1 MHQALHIPTEELRG
15 RYLGPPTTIGKV
27 TDGVFDYV
35 PDRICNFVNG
45 WGEKS
50 SSCAGREV
58 ILKSNAQVVPT
69 YPMSCFKLPAN
80 MCKKMRTYISNYWW
94 GSSIDSH
101 KIHWQRWSKLTRTKD
116 DDGIDFRDLPLFNQA
131 LLGKQGWRL
140 MMRPDSLCARVLKG
154 STTLMGISFSHKKKE
169 KL

>member
-1 MHQALHIPTEELRG
+1 VHQALQIPTEALRG

-101 KIHWQRWSKLTRTKD
+101 KIHWQ
-116 DDGIDFRDLPLFNQA
+116 
-131 LLGKQGWRL
+131 
-140 MMRPDSLCARVLKG
+140 
-154 STTLMGISFSHKKKE
+154 
-169 KL
+169 